1 MFSGRR
7 SARSGAR
14 VPLGTLFAAPA
25 SVKTGVEVSSGKIIK
40 PRLSNLRQCCR
51 FFQRKVRAVR
61 GAAACP
67 TRKCKT
73 LRLRQPPQ
81 HHFVETGSAQGFTQS
96 GLSGLPAYLHIC
108 SQTPL
113 RFAARLSSSG
123 LPGASLPEIF
133 QCSSGPAENVEFRLP
148 NVGHTRPISRA
159 RKTAFAVATVLPE
172 SPVAPRRRST
182 RLVMIIYNP

>member
-1 MFSGRR
+1 MFSGRK
-7 SARSGAR
+7 SARSETGLA
-14 VPLGTLFAAPA
+14 VDVGLAVAAPFAASA

-81 HHFVETGSAQGFTQS
+81 HHFVETGSEKGFTQS
-96 GLSGLPAYLHIC
+96 
-108 SQTPL
+108 
-113 RFAARLSSSG
+113 
-123 LPGASLPEIF
+123 
-133 QCSSGPAENVEFRLP
+133 
-148 NVGHTRPISRA
+148 
-159 RKTAFAVATVLPE
+159 
-172 SPVAPRRRST
+172 
-182 RLVMIIYNP
+182 

>member
-61 GAAACP
+61 GTAACP
-67 TRKCKT
+67 HAQMQDVAADNAAIT
-73 LRLRQPPQ
+73 LRRTGRPSAGLHYEQTLPP
-81 HHFVETGSAQGFTQS
+81 A
-96 GLSGLPAYLHIC
+96 
-108 SQTPL
+108 
-113 RFAARLSSSG
+113 
-123 LPGASLPEIF
+123 
-133 QCSSGPAENVEFRLP
+133 
-148 NVGHTRPISRA
+148 
-159 RKTAFAVATVLPE
+159 
-172 SPVAPRRRST
+172 
-182 RLVMIIYNP
+182 

>member
-14 VPLGTLFAAPA
+14 VPPGAPFAAPA
-25 SVKTGVEVSSGKIIK
+25 SVKTGVEVSSGKIIE
-40 PRLSNLRQCCR
+40 PPVSNLRQCCR

-61 GAAACP
+61 GAAARVP

-81 HHFVETGSAQGFTQS
+81 HHFVETGSAQGFALS
-96 GLSGLPAYLHIC
+96 GLSGLPADLHIC

-113 RFAARLSSSG
+113 RFAASLSSSG

-133 QCSSGPAENVEFRLP
+133 QRSSGPAENVEFRLP
-148 NVGHTRPISRA
+148 NVGHTRPINRA

-172 SPVAPRRRST
+172 SPVATRRRST
-182 RLVMIIYNP
+182 RLV

>member
-14 VPLGTLFAAPA
+14 VPPGAPFAAPA
-25 SVKTGVEVSSGKIIK
+25 SVKTGVEVSSGKIIE
-40 PRLSNLRQCCR
+40 PPVSNLRQCCR

-61 GAAACP
+61 GTAARVP

-81 HHFVETGSAQGFTQS
+81 HHFVETSSAQGFALS
-96 GLSGLPAYLHIC
+96 GLSGLPADLHIC

-113 RFAARLSSSG
+113 RD
-123 LPGASLPEIF
+123 
-133 QCSSGPAENVEFRLP
+133 
-148 NVGHTRPISRA
+148 
-159 RKTAFAVATVLPE
+159 RKSVVLGKE
-172 SPVAPRRRST
+172 GR
-182 RLVMIIYNP
+182 